1 MKAIIPVAGHGTRLE
16 PYSLNCQK
24 CLLPVAGKPIL
35 EHILDRLTSA
45 GICHITIIVGYL
57 GEQVKDFCQGY
68 LKAKFTFIEQTKQLG
83 LGHAVYQGLDQ
94 SDEPVVIA
102 LGDSIIELDYPQ
114 FISSAYS
121 TIGVDQVPDPQ
132 RFGIAELDGDQ
143 IVDMIEKPKNPPS
156 NLALIGIYYI
166 SSQKELAKGIEF
178 LMENDLCTYNEYQ
191 LTDAL
196 KVMIKGGHIFKAFEI
211 DNCLDCG
218 IPSAMIS
225 TNQTLL
231 KQGGVNVIHPTAII
245 NNSVLNHCTIS
256 KNCSVIDSNLNNVI
270 MLSGSKVKK
279 QRIESKII
287 GFDEYL
293 EEESSI

>member
-57 GEQVKDFCQGY
+57 GKQVREFCQGY

-114 FISSAYS
+114 FLSSAYS

-132 RFGIAELDGDQ
+132 RFGIAVVLVLITLGT
-143 IVDMIEKPKNPPS
+143 ILLRSVDE
-156 NLALIGIYYI
+156 AEGIAA
-166 SSQKELAKGIEF
+166 SQ
-178 LMENDLCTYNEYQ
+178 T
-191 LTDAL
+191 
-196 KVMIKGGHIFKAFEI
+196 
-211 DNCLDCG
+211 
-218 IPSAMIS
+218 
-225 TNQTLL
+225 
-231 KQGGVNVIHPTAII
+231 
-245 NNSVLNHCTIS
+245 S
-256 KNCSVIDSNLNNVI
+256 KNL
-270 MLSGSKVKK
+270 
-279 QRIESKII
+279 
-287 GFDEYL
+287 
-293 EEESSI
+293 